1 MAVQKI
7 DANDRSLAVNQSTN
21 AMSRKEAGRNQ
32 KNSEQMKNGSININ
46 ALGGKM
52 DSILARKQRA
62 QKKAMKVV
70 GDAWAAD
77 KKFDLDLQERRN
89 HLQEL
94 KNSLTESREQLD
106 NCNAGMAEIKELY
119 GIEEGSQEQKDV
131 ELVQLWKKNSAA
143 GNMSLALSEMD
154 ETRDPKE
161 TWEELTHISLTDED
175 WQRMVELRGKIAS
188 PTEYQKRAL
197 EIADEADFFQK
208 NIKDLQIDIEAEDM
222 SIRSIKIERL
232 KDHTMTDAQEEAEEI
247 MKDAGK
253 EIIGMLIGEAQDNID
268 EKLEEKVEDAKE
280 KEKEKEEQE
289 EKLEKQRLE
298 KEVQQ
303 VQLEIEQEE
312 SKEAEDIKN
321 EQRRNA
327 RKQAELLD
335 EVQDNTITP
344 FTNTAEAQAQIRAML
359 QRMKILEEDLKGV
372 NVDKK
377 LKG

>member
-21 AMSRKEAGRNQ
+21 AMSRREAGRNQ
-32 KNSEQMKNGSININ
+32 KNSGQMKNGSININ

-70 GDAWAAD
+70 ADAWAAD
-77 KKFDLDLQERRN
+77 KKFDLDLKERRN

-94 KNSLTESREQLD
+94 KNSLTENKEQLD

-143 GNMSLALSEMD
+143 AIISKKSGS
-154 ETRDPKE
+154 KE
-161 TWEELTHISLTDED
+161 VWEELTNISLSEED
-175 WQRMVELRGKIAS
+175 WQRMMELGGKIAS

-208 NIKDLQIDIEAEDM
+208 NMKDLQIDIEAEDM

-232 KDHTMTDAQEEAEEI
+232 KDHTMSDAQEEAEEI

-253 EIIGMLIGEAQDNID
+253 EIIGMLIGEAQDHID
-268 EKLEEKVEDAKE
+268 EKLKEKIEDAKE

-289 EKLEKQRLE
+289 EKLEEQRLE

-303 VQLEIEQEE
+303 AQLEIEQEE
-312 SKEAEDIKN
+312 SKEAEEIKN

-327 RKQAELLD
+327 REQADLLG
-335 EVQDNTITP
+335 EVQENTITP